1 MDKIK
6 YAVFPVAGLGTRFLP
21 ATKIVPKEM
30 FPISDKP
37 LIAYAVEE
45 AYSAGIKQMIFITNS
60 KKQSIE
66 SYFNSTCEME
76 PGFNRTKSN
85 NTVDLLNS
93 ITPSDMNCI
102 FVNQEHPLGLGHA
115 VLCAREY
122 IGDNSFAVLLCDDFL
137 VSHPSVTKQMVEQ
150 YKNYQTSILAVR
162 NVDIEDTRKYG
173 IVDSDDLDNQVIDI
187 KKIVEKPLPKDAPST
202 LSVTGRYIFTP
213 EIFDEISKLHAGVG
227 EEIQLT
233 DAIES
238 MIKINTVLA
247 YRYNGQC
254 YDCGSKLGYMQAI
267 VEMGL
272 NDREVSDSF
281 SKWLKSKNK
290 SS

>member
-1 MDKIK
+1 MSPIK
-6 YAVFPVAGLGTRFLP
+6 FAIFPVAGLGTRFLP
-21 ATKIVPKEM
+21 ATKTIPKEM

-66 SYFNSTCEME
+66 SYFNSNYEME
-76 PGFNRTKSN
+76 SRFNRTKSN
-85 NTVDLLNS
+85 NTAGLLSS

-102 FVNQEHPLGLGHA
+102 FVNQEQPLGLGHA
-115 VLCAREY
+115 VLCARKY
-122 IGDNSFAVLLCDDFL
+122 VGNNPFAVLLCDDFL
-137 VSHPSVTKQMVEQ
+137 VSNPSVTEQMVEQ

-162 NVDIEDTRKYG
+162 NVDIEDTKKYG

-187 KKIVEKPLPKDAPST
+187 KKIVEKPHPKDAPST

-213 EIFDEISKLHAGVG
+213 EIFDEISKLNAGVG

-233 DAIES
+233 DAIAS
-238 MIKINTVLA
+238 MIKMNTVLA
-247 YRYNGQC
+247 YRYNGKC

>member
-30 FPISDKP
+30 FPIADKP

-45 AYSAGIKQMIFITNS
+45 AYSAGIRQMIFITNS

-66 SYFNSTCEME
+66 SYFNST
-76 PGFNRTKSN
+76 N
-85 NTVDLLNS
+85 
-93 ITPSDMNCI
+93 IPSDMNCI
-102 FVNQEHPLGLGHA
+102 FVNQEQPLGLGHA

-122 IGDNSFAVLLCDDFL
+122 VGNNPFAVLLCDDFL
-137 VSHPSVTKQMVEQ
+137 VSDPSVTEQMVEQ

-162 NVDIEDTRKYG
+162 NVDIEDTKKYG

-187 KKIVEKPLPKDAPST
+187 KRIVEKPHPKDAPST

-213 EIFDEISKLHAGVG
+213 EIFDEISKLNAGVG

-233 DAIES
+233 DAIAS
-238 MIKINTVLA
+238 MIKMNTVLA
-247 YRYNGQC
+247 YRYNGKC

>member
-1 MDKIK
+1 MNEIK

-30 FPISDKP
+30 FPIAEKP
-37 LIAYAVEE
+37 LIAHAVEE
-45 AYSAGIKQMIFITNS
+45 AYSAGIRQMIFITNS

-66 SYFNSTCEME
+66 SYFNSAYEVE
-76 PGFNRTKSN
+76 SGFKSN
-85 NTVDLLNS
+85 NTADLLSS
-93 ITPSDMNCI
+93 ITPSDITCM
-102 FVNQEHPLGLGHA
+102 FVNQEQPLGLGHA

-122 IGDNSFAVLLCDDFL
+122 VGNNPFAVLLCDDFL
-137 VSHPSVTKQMVEQ
+137 VSNPSVTDQMIEQ
-150 YKNYQTSILAVR
+150 YKNYQTSIIAVR
-162 NVDIEDTRKYG
+162 NVDIEDTKKYG

-187 KKIVEKPLPKDAPST
+187 KKIVEKPNPKDAPST

-213 EIFDEISKLHAGVG
+213 EIFDEISKLNAGVG

-233 DAIES
+233 DAIAS
-238 MIKINTVLA
+238 MIKMNTVLA
-247 YRYNGQC
+247 YRYNGKH